1 MVTGAA
7 FQTLAGQARRLYT
20 EELVKGL
27 APLVQGACE
36 RAKVLLDKPS
46 EHAAMLRRR
55 DLVQHIMKLAPAWHR
70 GMVGGL
76 RNALLYGVSAS
87 RVGDLAPPGGATVNT
102 MSLVD
107 DDTIELEIMTSRLAL
122 AMMDRASWEFSDLRS
137 RVVHLEQRGELEPQD
152 LLRAHVLAR
161 IVVDAWR
168 GAGLTQADWREL
180 QPATG

>member
-27 APLVQGACE
+27 AGLVQEACE
-36 RAKVLLDKPS
+36 TSKRLLDKPS
-46 EHAAMLRRR
+46 EHAVMMRRR

-76 RNALLYGVSAS
+76 RNALMYGVSAS
-87 RVGDLAPPGGATVNT
+87 RVGEYPAAGSQSVNT

-122 AMMDRASWEFSDLRS
+122 AIMDRAS
-137 RVVHLEQRGELEPQD
+137 
-152 LLRAHVLAR
+152 
-161 IVVDAWR
+161 
-168 GAGLTQADWREL
+168 
-180 QPATG
+180 